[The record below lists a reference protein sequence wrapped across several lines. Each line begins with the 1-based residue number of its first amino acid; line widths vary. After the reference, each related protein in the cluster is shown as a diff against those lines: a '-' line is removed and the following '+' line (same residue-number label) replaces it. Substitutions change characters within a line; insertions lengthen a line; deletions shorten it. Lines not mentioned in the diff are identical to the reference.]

1 VQGGVGAAIYTGFST
16 GQWEICRIVIS
27 EEPQKLG
34 ESVNLKRKTWMKSR
48 IDLGLTEEEVSGI
61 TGFLGYG
68 NPQRS
73 VWFIG
78 LEEGLGNSS
87 DAEAR
92 DNLKPRSQFSPV
104 MDLYAAHIRL
114 QEKGKPMNIET
125 KSGFVQEW
133 HFMAK
138 IMLCINGRKD
148 WSDSKSNQKAILAK
162 DYIRFKLGRRG
173 GDTFMTELSPIPSKH
188 TADLSWMDAFRRT
201 DSRLK
206 EKIENRTKQLKRLFD
221 ESAPSRVICYG
232 RRAADQFAALL
243 GINKWHSITGRIS
256 ASDDGKCLLLP
267 FFGQAQMRDSDIQA
281 LVQNG
286 LL

>member
-1 VQGGVGAAIYTGFST
+1 M
-16 GQWEICRIVIS
+16 
-27 EEPQKLG
+27 
-34 ESVNLKRKTWMKSR
+34 NKSMNGP
-48 IDLGLTEEEVSGI
+48 IDLGLTEEEISGI

-104 MDLYAAHIRL
+104 MDLYDAHIRL
-114 QEKGKPMNIET
+114 QEDRKPMNIET

-138 IMLCINGRKD
+138 IMLFLNGCKD
-148 WSDSKSNQKAILAK
+148 WSDRGPNQKAILAK
-162 DYIRFKLGRRG
+162 DYIRFKLGRAG
-173 GDTFMTELSPIPSKH
+173 SDTFMTELSPIPRKH
-188 TADLSWMDAFRRT
+188 TADLSWMDAFRCA
-201 DSRLK
+201 DCRLK
-206 EKIENRTKQLKRLFD
+206 EKIENRTKQLQGLLD

-232 RRAADQFAALL
+232 KRAADRFASLL
-243 GINKWHSITGRIS
+243 GIKKWHPINGRIS
-256 ASDDGKCLLLP
+256 ASDDRRCLLLP
-267 FFGQAQMRDSDIQA
+267 FFGQAQMKDSDIQT